1 MMAFGGKLKRSKGF
15 VRGLIESGRIVRG
28 SRIKLLA
35 GSIELGCNEA
45 GDGKE
50 LSFLVEGKGLLT
62 IKMDG

>member
-1 MMAFGGKLKRSKGF
+1 MVAFGGKLKRSKGF
-15 VRGLIESGRIVRG
+15 IRGLIGNGKIVWG

-50 LSFLVEGKGLLT
+50 LGFLVEGKGLLT